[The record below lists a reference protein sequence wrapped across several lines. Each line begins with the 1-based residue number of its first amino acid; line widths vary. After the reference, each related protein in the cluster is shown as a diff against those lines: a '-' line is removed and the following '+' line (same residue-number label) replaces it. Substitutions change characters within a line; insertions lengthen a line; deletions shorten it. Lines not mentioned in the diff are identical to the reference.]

1 MVRRTLMQGD
11 QELVDF
17 DVDPVTGKAHIVNVL
32 NSSLEANRSCY
43 GEANVEK
50 WD

>member
-1 MVRRTLMQGD
+1 MDMEKVFYEAPMII
-11 QELVDF
+11 
-17 DVDPVTGKAHIVNVL
+17 IVSLEKWCYVL

-43 GEANVEK
+43 GEANVEN

>member
-1 MVRRTLMQGD
+1 MDMEKVFY
-11 QELVDF
+11 EA
-17 DVDPVTGKAHIVNVL
+17 PKIKIVSLEKWCYVL

-43 GEANVEK
+43 GEANVEN

>member
-1 MVRRTLMQGD
+1 MDREKVFYEAHKIKIVTL
-11 QELVDF
+11 E
-17 DVDPVTGKAHIVNVL
+17 KWCYVL

>member
-1 MVRRTLMQGD
+1 MDREKVFYETPEM
-11 QELVDF
+11 E
-17 DVDPVTGKAHIVNVL
+17 IVSLEMRCSVL
-32 NSSLEANRSCY
+32 DSSLEASRSDY

>member
-1 MVRRTLMQGD
+1 MDREKVFYEALKLKIVTL
-11 QELVDF
+11 E
-17 DVDPVTGKAHIVNVL
+17 KWCYVL

-43 GEANVEK
+43 GEANVEN

>member
-1 MVRRTLMQGD
+1 MDREKVFYET
-11 QELVDF
+11 
-17 DVDPVTGKAHIVNVL
+17 PKIKIVSLEKWCYVL
-32 NSSLEANRSCY
+32 NSSLEASRSDY